1 MTRFS
6 INRQRRVDHCLMFD
20 RKITNT
26 LSPRQRIAMF
36 QTSQP
41 GPSHSADKESY
52 GEVMNR
58 QNHRSSRGNCTKPIN
73 MTTNE
78 LMEWQYLLKRRLI
91 EDTLQK
97 RRNAVCSEIERTWF
111 LQGSHLEK
119 HRHNLCVTLE
129 LQDRGLMMWWL
140 VKGELIEDA
149 FPQHR
154 KMNLKNQ
161 SSGYVLAQFFP
172 WYNWYFPSFYIHYYI
187 LPCLRTKEK
196 KRIVPRLR
204 LNHNIRIAN
213 EDRSQWH
220 HEKTK
225 VLLRFAVY
233 KTQVSDKATQC

>member
-52 GEVMNR
+52 GKVMNR
-58 QNHRSSRGNCTKPIN
+58 QNQRSSRGDFTKPIN

-78 LMEWQYLLKRRLI
+78 LMKWQYLLKRRLI

-119 HRHNLCVTLE
+119 HRHNLRVTLE
-129 LQDRGLMMWWL
+129 LQDRGLMM
-140 VKGELIEDA
+140 
-149 FPQHR
+149 
-154 KMNLKNQ
+154 
-161 SSGYVLAQFFP
+161 
-172 WYNWYFPSFYIHYYI
+172 
-187 LPCLRTKEK
+187 
-196 KRIVPRLR
+196 
-204 LNHNIRIAN
+204 
-213 EDRSQWH
+213 
-220 HEKTK
+220 
-225 VLLRFAVY
+225 
-233 KTQVSDKATQC
+233 

>member
-1 MTRFS
+1 MIKVAYSPLVIRVRLGSTVSVCSRVSCPYTFPVFYSWLEGSLYNMTRFS

-58 QNHRSSRGNCTKPIN
+58 QNQRSSRGNFTKPIN

-111 LQGSHLEK
+111 L
-119 HRHNLCVTLE
+119 
-129 LQDRGLMMWWL
+129 
-140 VKGELIEDA
+140 
-149 FPQHR
+149 
-154 KMNLKNQ
+154 
-161 SSGYVLAQFFP
+161 
-172 WYNWYFPSFYIHYYI
+172 
-187 LPCLRTKEK
+187 
-196 KRIVPRLR
+196 
-204 LNHNIRIAN
+204 
-213 EDRSQWH
+213 
-220 HEKTK
+220 
-225 VLLRFAVY
+225 
-233 KTQVSDKATQC
+233 